1 MKKLLTLAILFT
13 GSCSPNDE
21 NAQGNTL
28 SGNEISIEINYG
40 KIDFISEFLPG
51 ITHTQNSIDPWDE
64 PKAAAEAE
72 NIAADFLNF
81 DIDVFIGG
89 GYDYFTKR
97 EDGRNL
103 VNELIQKR
111 YTEEQELSK
120 IEN

>member
-40 KIDFISEFLPG
+40 KIDLISEFLPG

-64 PKAAAEAE
+64 PKAAAKAKIILE
-72 NIAADFLNF
+72 NST
-81 DIDVFIGG
+81 
-89 GYDYFTKR
+89 YFQNQHIWAGER
-97 EDGRNL
+97 LIPGRIQQL
-103 VNELIQKR
+103 LIPQSGTGKQW
-111 YTEEQELSK
+111 TPGF
-120 IEN
+120 N